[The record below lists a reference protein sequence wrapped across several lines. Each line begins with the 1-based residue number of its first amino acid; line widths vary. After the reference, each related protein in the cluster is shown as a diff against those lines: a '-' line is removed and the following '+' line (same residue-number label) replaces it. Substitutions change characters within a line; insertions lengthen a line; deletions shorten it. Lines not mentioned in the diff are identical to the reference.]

1 MRHLLAT
8 AAVAAIIAASQP
20 AFATGIGGQ
29 DQSQGQNQGQT
40 QGQTAYGGT
49 GVGIGKGGDAYS
61 SSGSSSKSAAGA
73 AAVGINSNSAGA
85 SSAGQSASQDTN
97 VDASSSDR
105 TNIPVGAAI
114 SLSYAPNSNPEAT
127 VDAAARTVVTN
138 TSYHFLDPLWGHAF
152 QDVQPT
158 VEFSYFLAVKSY
170 EFSNEGYAA
179 TAILCSKEPAVAKQ
193 LRRACE

>member
-1 MRHLLAT
+1 MKHLLAS
-8 AAVAAIIAASQP
+8 AAVAALIAASQP
-20 AFATGIGGQ
+20 AWATGGCDGVGNCNNDNSVVNRGGRGG
-29 DQSQGQNQGQT
+29 D
-40 QGQTAYGGT
+40 GGT
-49 GVGIGKGGDAYS
+49 GIGKGGDATS
-61 SSGSSSKSAAGA
+61 LSGA
-73 AAVGINSNSAGA
+73 AAGA
-85 SSAGQSASQDTN
+85 SSRSAASAGAVAGQSASQDTN

-114 SLSYAPNSNPEAT
+114 SLSYAPNANPEAT
-127 VDAAARTVVTN
+127 IDAAARTVVTN

-179 TAILCSKEPAVAKQ
+179 TAILCSKEPGIAKQ
-193 LRRACE
+193 LRRACD